1 MDMKHTLS
9 AIALTAAL
17 GAPAGAQQQVAA
29 VTTPQASRAAA
40 DDLLMT
46 SVLPQE
52 KKPTVVRAAQNLRAG
67 SVLHSS
73 DLLVEGDNANALDL
87 FVGLELK
94 RAIYQ
99 GKTLSP
105 NDVGPPTVVTRNAI
119 VQLEF
124 VRGPL
129 MISTEGRALDAGA
142 VGDSVRV
149 MNLSSKII
157 LTAVIT
163 GPNKAVTQ

>member
-1 MDMKHTLS
+1 MKPSLS
-9 AIALTAAL
+9 ILAILAVVA
-17 GAPAGAQQQVAA
+17 APAGAQQQIAA
-29 VTTPQASRAAA
+29 VSPQAPRAAA
-40 DDLLMT
+40 EELLTM
-46 SVLPQE
+46 SVMPAE
-52 KKPTVVRAAQNLRAG
+52 KKPTVVRAANNLRAG
-67 SVLHSS
+67 SVLHRS
-73 DLLVEGDNANALDL
+73 DLIVEGDNDKALEL

-124 VRGPL
+124 IRGPL
-129 MISTEGRALDAGA
+129 MITTEGRALDAGA

>member
-1 MDMKHTLS
+1 MKHTLS
-9 AIALTAAL
+9 AIALIAAL

-29 VTTPQASRAAA
+29 TTLQATRPAA

-46 SVLPQE
+46 SVLPAE

-73 DLLVEGDNANALDL
+73 DLLIEGDNANALDL

-94 RAIYQ
+94 RSIYQ